1 MPITN
6 SQYQI
11 LVDAKVNTSTIQTQ
25 LNALGKNYK
34 GIDLGGVSKQIS
46 NIGIAAKSSQTFT
59 DSLYSGLRNFNNLV
73 NVIQGTV
80 QVVESLTSAV
90 FELNE
95 AQTEFKK
102 VSDLTGSAL
111 DEYTEKASKL
121 GDSVARTSAN
131 MISAATEFRKSSYN
145 DEDSLILAKTA
156 SLFQNVADS
165 TLSAGDAASVII
177 SQMKAFNIT
186 AEDSTKIIDVIN
198 EVSNNYAV
206 SSTDLTI

>member
-46 NIGIAAKSSQTFT
+46 NIGSAAKSSQTFT

-121 GDSVARTSAN
+121 GDSVARTTSE
-131 MISAATEFRKSSYN
+131 MISAATEFRKSGYS
-145 DEDSLILAKTA
+145 DSDSLTLSHVATEY
-156 SLFQNVADS
+156 QNVADS
-165 TLSAGDAASVII
+165 ELSAGEAASFII
-177 SQMKAFNIT
+177 SQMKAFNIN
-186 AEDSTKIIDVIN
+186 AEDATSIIDKTN
-198 EVSNNYAV
+198 EV
-206 SSTDLTI
+206 

>member
-121 GDSVARTSAN
+121 GDSVARTTSE
-131 MISAATEFRKSSYN
+131 MISAATEFRKSGYS
-145 DEDSLILAKTA
+145 DSDSLTLSHVATEY
-156 SLFQNVADS
+156 QNVADS
-165 TLSAGDAASVII
+165 ELSAGEAASFII
-177 SQMKAFNIT
+177 SQMKAFNIN
-186 AEDSTKIIDVIN
+186 AEDATSIIDKTN
-198 EVSNNYAV
+198 EV
-206 SSTDLTI
+206 